1 MSGARGWLQQTTS
14 GLPRAFWYLWTG
26 SLINRLGSFVVIFL
40 AIYLTAGRGLSGS
53 QAGLVLGAWGAGGAV
68 GTLLGGTLADRWGRR
83 PTLLTAHLGA
93 ATMLIVLGLA
103 DRWWLL
109 LVGAALLGLFNEG
122 ARPAYGA
129 MMIDVVPAA
138 DRLRAFSLNYWAINL
153 GYAFA
158 AVLAGLAAQ
167 VDYFL
172 LFAVNASTTLATAAL
187 VFVKVGETRPATQAA
202 APIGAAVVAA
212 RPAGLL
218 VVVTDRVFLGFVGLN
233 VLLAMVFMQH
243 GAMLPIAMADDGLSP
258 TTFGVVMALNGVLIV
273 VGQLFVPRLITGR
286 NRSHVLALAAVIVG
300 VGFGLTAVAD
310 VAWLYAVTVL
320 IWTAGEM
327 LNSPSN
333 ATLIAELTPAA
344 LRGRYQGVFSLSWSV
359 AAFAAPI
366 TGGFV
371 WQYAGN
377 TALWLGCAAIG
388 GVVAVGQLIAGPAR
402 ERRAAELRTGPPA
415 ETDNRRRGATLTPVS
430 VAPPRR
436 RFRVAPS
443 PNGPM
448 PPVPRHPARLF
459 GPNRSDGPQP
469 IPGSARDST
478 VVPDTSDGQGDSV
491 VRPIT
496 PSEVPNGV
504 YARNNTDE

>member
-1 MSGARGWLQQTTS
+1 MRGARAWLRQTTG
-14 GLPRAFWYLWTG
+14 GLPTTFWYLWTG

-40 AIYLTAGRGLSGS
+40 AIYLTAGRGLSGA

-83 PTLLTAHLGA
+83 PTLLTGQLGA

-122 ARPAYGA
+122 TRPAYGA

-187 VFVKVGETRPATQAA
+187 IFVKVGETRPATRPAT
-202 APIGAAVVAA
+202 PLGAAVVAA

-218 VVVTDRVFLGFVGLN
+218 MVFTDRVFVGFVGLN

-258 TTFGVVMALNGVLIV
+258 TTFGLVMALNGVLIV

-402 ERRAAELRTGPPA
+402 ERRAAELRSA
-415 ETDNRRRGATLTPVS
+415 AV
-430 VAPPRR
+430 VAPP
-436 RFRVAPS
+436 
-443 PNGPM
+443 
-448 PPVPRHPARLF
+448 
-459 GPNRSDGPQP
+459 
-469 IPGSARDST
+469 PGSGSHRIA
-478 VVPDTSDGQGDSV
+478 VVTGQK
-491 VRPIT
+491 
-496 PSEVPNGV
+496 NG
-504 YARNNTDE
+504 